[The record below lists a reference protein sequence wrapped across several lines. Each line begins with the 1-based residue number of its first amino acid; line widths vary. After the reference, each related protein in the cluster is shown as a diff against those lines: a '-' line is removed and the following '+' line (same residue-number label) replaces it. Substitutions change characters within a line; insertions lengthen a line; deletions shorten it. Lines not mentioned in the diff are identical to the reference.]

1 MPKSTHAYLGID
13 VGTSAVKAMVVGID
27 GRILGEASVQQVVD
41 SPRPAWTEQH
51 PDTWWRSSQ
60 AAISTA
66 MESARRGGAAVELRG
81 VGLSGQ
87 MHSAVFLDS
96 ENQVIRPAPLWSDAR
111 TAPQCREITD
121 RLGMDGLRDTVGN
134 LALEGFTAPKVVWLR
149 QNEPENYAR
158 LRHLM
163 LAKDYVRYRLTG
175 EMATDPSDAAGTLL
189 FDIRQRQWSREVIDA
204 LEISGDT
211 LPELVGSADV
221 SGVVGSGPAEALDV
235 PAGTP
240 VVGGGADNAAGA
252 VGSGVVGVGRV
263 LSSIGTSGTLLA
275 PIDRAQVDGRMRLHT
290 FCHCVPDM
298 WYLMGVMLSA
308 GNSLRWLRDILLP
321 SGGDDAYDTLAHE
334 ASTVQPG
341 AEGLLFLPYLTGERT
356 PHNDPAARGA
366 FSGLHLGHTRADLVR
381 AVMEGVC
388 FAMRDS
394 LELVRTI
401 HGEVSEVTATG
412 GGSGSDLWLQ
422 LQADIY
428 GVPVVKTGPGSGAA
442 YGAAA
447 LAAVGAGAFGSI
459 GEATH
464 AWLHVERTVEPDH
477 ARVRGYDEIY
487 GAFRELY
494 PALKKSLSEAGQE
507 R

>member
-1 MPKSTHAYLGID
+1 MPKSTHAFLGVD
-13 VGTSAVKAMVVGID
+13 VGTSAVKAVVVGVD
-27 GRILGEASVQQVVD
+27 GRLLGEATAQQLVD

-60 AAISTA
+60 AAISSA
-66 MESARRGGAAVELRG
+66 MEAARLGGGAVELRG

-96 ENQVIRPAPLWSDAR
+96 DGEVIRPAPLWSDAR

-121 RLGMDGLRDTVGN
+121 KLGLAGLRRTVGN
-134 LALEGFTAPKVVWLR
+134 LALEGFTAPKVLWLR
-149 QNEPENYAR
+149 QNEPANYAR
-158 LRHLM
+158 LKHLM

-189 FDIRQRQWSREVIDA
+189 FDVRRRRWSREVIGA
-204 LEISGDT
+204 LEISGDI
-211 LPELVGSADV
+211 LPEVVGSTDV
-221 SGVVGSGPAEALDV
+221 SGFVGHGTAEALGI

-240 VVGGGADNAAGA
+240 VVGGGADNPAGA

-275 PIDRAQVDGRMRLHT
+275 PIDRARVDRRMRLHT
-290 FCHCVPDM
+290 FCHCVPDL

-308 GNSLRWLRDILLP
+308 GSSLRWLRDVLLP
-321 SGGDDAYDTLAHE
+321 SGGDDAYTTLTSE
-334 ASTVQPG
+334 AAPVSPG

-356 PHNDPAARGA
+356 PHNDPAARGV
-366 FSGLHLGHTRADLVR
+366 FSGLHLGHTRGDLVR

-394 LELVRTI
+394 LELVRAI
-401 HGEVSEVTATG
+401 HGAVPEVTAIG
-412 GGSGSDLWLQ
+412 GGSRSDLWLQ

-428 GVPVVKTGPGSGAA
+428 GVPIVTVGPSSGAA

-459 GEATH
+459 REATN
-464 AWLHVERTVEPDH
+464 AWLHVERTIEPDP
-477 ARVRGYDEIY
+477 ARVRAYDEIY
-487 GAFRELY
+487 VAFRELY
-494 PALKKSLSEAGQE
+494 PALRKSFSRSG
-507 R
+507 